1 MPARHGPCC
10 VERMRGFRVAAAA
23 LLVWAL
29 AACSFNAPL
38 LPGFKAKTSPK
49 PATASAGLARFYS
62 QRLTWRDCGGSFQCG
77 TLRVPLDYDHPSGDA
92 IGIAVIRRPAS
103 DSAHRL
109 GSLVVNPGGPGG
121 SGIDYARSANQIVSP
136 ALLAQYDLVG
146 FDPRGVGQSAP
157 VACLDDPQTDA
168 YVAVVPDPQTPAEVS
183 QVVSES
189 RLFANECQARS
200 AKLLA
205 HVSTVDAARDMDVLR
220 QALGDAKLTYLGKS
234 YGTFLGATYADLF
247 PSKVGRFV
255 LDGALDPRLD
265 ANQLGLQQAASIELA
280 LRSFLADCVTRADC
294 PLTGEA
300 TAAEAQ
306 VSSLLASVRQRP
318 LRGDGA
324 RQVDLA
330 LAETGIIAAL
340 YTDATWPFL
349 RLALRLALQ
358 GDGRGLLQ
366 LADSYDDRG
375 PDGHYQSNE
384 IAANYA
390 VNCLDRPDV
399 TSVAD
404 VQARVPSYTQ
414 ASPQFGATLA
424 WGDLTCA
431 YWPVKATG
439 RPHAITA
446 AGAAPIVV
454 VGTIRDPATPYAW
467 AQGLASQLAAA
478 TLLTYNGDGHT
489 AYRRGS
495 GCIDTAVDAYFLR
508 GTLPQAGL
516 VCQ

>member
-1 MPARHGPCC
+1 
-10 VERMRGFRVAAAA
+10 MRVSRVAAAV
-23 LLVWAL
+23 LMVWAL
-29 AACSFNAPL
+29 AGCSVNTIPLIKLKASPAAPRS
-38 LPGFKAKTSPK
+38 GAV
-49 PATASAGLARFYS
+49 GLAAYYD
-62 QRLTWRDCGGSFQCG
+62 QRLSWRDCGGGFQCS
-77 TLRVPLDYDHPSGDA
+77 TLLVPVDYAHPATAA
-92 IGIAVIRRPAS
+92 IRIAVIRRPAG
-103 DSAHRL
+103 DPAHRL
-109 GSLVVNPGGPGG
+109 GSLLVNPGGPGG
-121 SGIDYARSANQIVSP
+121 SGIGYARSADQIVSA

-157 VACLDDPQTDA
+157 VQCLNDQQMDA
-168 YVAVVPDPQTPAEVS
+168 FVGTVPDPQNQAEQD
-183 QVVSES
+183 QVV
-189 RLFANECQARS
+189 NE

-205 HVSTVDAARDMDVLR
+205 SECATRSTQLLGHVSTVEAARDMDVLR

-247 PSKVGRFV
+247 PSKVGRLV

-265 ANQLGLQQAASIELA
+265 ASQLGLQQAAGIELA
-280 LRSFLADCVTRADC
+280 MRSFLADCVKRSDC
-294 PLTGEA
+294 PLSGDA

-306 VSSLLASVRQRP
+306 VGSLLTSIRARP
-318 LRGDGA
+318 IRGDGV
-324 RQVDLA
+324 RSVDVA
-330 LAETGIIAAL
+330 LAETGMIAAL
-340 YTDATWPFL
+340 YTDTTWPFL
-349 RLALRLALQ
+349 RLSLKLALQ

-384 IAANYA
+384 LAANYA

-404 VQARVPSYTQ
+404 VQAQVPAYTR
-414 ASPQFGATLA
+414 ASPLFGAGLA
-424 WGDLTCA
+424 WGDLPCA

-446 AGAAPIVV
+446 AGAAPILV

-467 AQGLASQLAAA
+467 AQGLASQLASA
-478 TLLTYNGDGHT
+478 TLLTFNGDGHT

-495 GCIDTAVDAYFLR
+495 SCIDSAVDGYFLR
-508 GTLPQAGL
+508 GVRPSAGL
-516 VCQ
+516 TCS

>member
-1 MPARHGPCC
+1 
-10 VERMRGFRVAAAA
+10 MRRSRVAVAA

-29 AACSFNAPL
+29 AACSLNSPL
-38 LPGFKAKTSPK
+38 PLFKARTSPK
-49 PATASAGLARFYS
+49 PSTVSAGLSRFYG
-62 QRLTWRDCGGSFQCG
+62 QRLTWRDCGGGFECSS
-77 TLRVPLDYDHPSGDA
+77 LRVPLDYEHPSGDV
-92 IGIAVIRRPAS
+92 IGISVIRRPAS
-103 DSAHRL
+103 DSARRL
-109 GSLVVNPGGPGG
+109 GSLLVNPGGPGG

-136 ALLAQYDLVG
+136 TLLAQYDLVG

-168 YVAVVPDPQTPAEVS
+168 YVATVPDPQTPAELD

-189 RLFANECQARS
+189 KLFANECQARS
-200 AKLLA
+200 ARLLP

-265 ANQLGLQQAASIELA
+265 AGQLGLQQAASIELA
-280 LRSFLADCVTRADC
+280 TRSFLADCAKRADC
-294 PLTGEA
+294 PLTGDTA
-300 TAAEAQ
+300 AAEAQ
-306 VSSLLASVRQRP
+306 LSSLLASVRQRP
-318 LRGDGA
+318 LRGDGV

-330 LAETGIIAAL
+330 LAETGMIAAL
-340 YTDATWPFL
+340 YTDVTWPFL
-349 RLALRLALQ
+349 RVALRLALQ

-375 PDGHYQSNE
+375 QDGHYQSNE
-384 IAANYA
+384 LAANYA

-399 TSVAD
+399 ASVGD
-404 VQARVPSYTQ
+404 VQARLPSYTQ
-414 ASPQFGATLA
+414 ASPLFGATLA

-439 RPHAITA
+439 QPHVITA

-467 AQGLASQLAAA
+467 AQGLASQLASA

-495 GCIDTAVDAYFLR
+495 SCIDSAVDAYFVR